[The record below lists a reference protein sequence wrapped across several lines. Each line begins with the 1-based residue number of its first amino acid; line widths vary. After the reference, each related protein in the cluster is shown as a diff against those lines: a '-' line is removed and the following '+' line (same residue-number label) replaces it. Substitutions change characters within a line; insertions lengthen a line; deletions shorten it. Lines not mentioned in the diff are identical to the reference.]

1 MGLENLPPAKP
12 LSERRKQPYNTVPVQ
27 PAEPPSPTVESTPVT
42 EKPDES
48 TDGSGNRDTPVE

>member
-12 LSERRKQPYNTVPVQ
+12 LTERRKQPYNTVPVQ
-27 PAEPPSPTVESTPVT
+27 PAESPTESTPVT

-48 TDGSGNRDTPVE
+48 TDGSATAPDNIAQ